1 MLKGVTHMQQE
12 ILDILQKNSR
22 ISDEELAVMLGTD
35 VATVKAAIKDMEEK
49 GIITGYKTLIDWE
62 KAQEEIVVAYIEVRV
77 TPQRGQGFDKVAERI
92 YQYPQVTACCLMS
105 GGFDLFVVVEGKTMK
120 EVALFVAEKLATIDS
135 VLSTSTH
142 FVLKK
147 YKENGVIFNRPRK
160 DEREAVVL

>member
-1 MLKGVTHMQQE
+1 MQQE